1 MENLNT
7 QEKKKSNKGLIIVLI
22 LLLLGSIAANVY
34 QFFNTKEVIVERE
47 KIADQVD
54 TLVARKAELE
64 TEVNKITEELN
75 QFQGKNAELDSL
87 LAEANEKIE
96 AQKRQI
102 AGLIDSKQ
110 DHQILQARYDELRK
124 LKDEYLRQ
132 IDQLLAENKELRY
145 QNTELSVKVDKLNE
159 KNNEL
164 ASKVEIASAL
174 KIQNIKLT
182 PYKVK
187 ANGKQ
192 VEVEKASKADR
203 INVRFNV
210 IPNKL
215 SAEGEKIAYLR
226 IMNPQGYVVAD
237 INQSNRHF
245 LTRDGK
251 ELPYSRLVK
260 FEYNGDATMAE
271 VNWEQEIFT
280 KGVYKFEIYI
290 DGDYAGGNEITLD

>member
-1 MENLNT
+1 
-7 QEKKKSNKGLIIVLI
+7 
-22 LLLLGSIAANVY
+22 
-34 QFFNTKEVIVERE
+34 
-47 KIADQVD
+47 
-54 TLVARKAELE
+54 ELE

-215 SAEGEKIAYLR
+215 SAEGEKIAYLH
-226 IMNPQGYVVAD
+226 IMNPQCNVVAD
-237 INQSNRHF
+237 IKQSNRHF

>member
-7 QEKKKSNKGLIIVLI
+7 QEKKKSNKGLIIALI
-22 LLLLGSIAANVY
+22 LLLLGSIGANIY
-34 QFFNTKEVIVERE
+34 QFFNTKEVVVERE

-64 TEVNKITEELN
+64 TEVNKITDELN

-96 AQKRQI
+96 AQRRQI

-159 KNNEL
+159 KNTEL

-187 ANGKQ
+187 SNGKQ
-192 VEVEKASKADR
+192 VEVDKASKADR

-260 FEYNGDATMAE
+260 FEYGGDATMAE

>member
-96 AQKRQI
+96 TQKRQI

-192 VEVEKASKADR
+192 VEVEK
-203 INVRFNV
+203 
-210 IPNKL
+210 
-215 SAEGEKIAYLR
+215 
-226 IMNPQGYVVAD
+226 
-237 INQSNRHF
+237 
-245 LTRDGK
+245 
-251 ELPYSRLVK
+251 
-260 FEYNGDATMAE
+260 
-271 VNWEQEIFT
+271 
-280 KGVYKFEIYI
+280 
-290 DGDYAGGNEITLD
+290 

>member
-245 LTRDGK
+245 ITRDGK